1 MSGRLR
7 ARISDVDVRLVEEVA
22 DFPDSAYLVNE
33 PVEALQSFVGS
44 Q

>member
-7 ARISDVDVRLVEEVA
+7 ARISDVDVRLEEVA